1 MAAGVIGRGLY
12 IKGEIHGEDDLII
25 EGTVEGTLTMAKN
38 LTIETEGRV
47 KANIQTE
54 NVVIKGEMEGDL
66 TAREKITI
74 HTGARLVGDMLAPRI
89 EIEDGAYY
97 KGNINMND
105 R

>member
-38 LTIETEGRV
+38 LTIEIEGRI

-54 NVVIKGEMEGDL
+54 NVIIKGQMEGDL
-66 TAREKITI
+66 NAREKITL
-74 HTGARLVGDMLAPRI
+74 HRGARLVGDMLAPRI
-89 EIEDGAYY
+89 EVEDGAYY
-97 KGNINMND
+97 KGNINMK